1 MAEEN
6 KELKNYTRIFNPI
19 LEALSLHTKN
29 LSSAE
34 YSVILCVIR
43 STYGWKQKSHPMSK
57 TLIMQKTGLSEP
69 TVKRTLKSLIDRHYL
84 IDYGIDKKT
93 KCKVIG
99 LNKKYSQWNA
109 EGVIYDRV
117 NPDPQGGSNLI
128 PQGGSNLIQE
138 GVTDEPQYR
147 YHSKDT
153 LSKERKSKDTVPKK
167 TFFLSSSG
175 VPYVEM
181 DDEYG
186 YWRET
191 DGTIKREP
199 ISEGKEVKKD

>member
-34 YSVILCVIR
+34 YSVLLCVIR

-69 TVKRTLKSLIDRHYL
+69 TVKRVLKSLIDRHYL

-109 EGVIYDRV
+109 EGFIDERV
-117 NPDPQGGSNLI
+117 NSDPQRGSTLI
-128 PQGGSNLIQE
+128 QQGGSNLIQE
-138 GVTDEPQYR
+138 GVTDDPQYINLSKAII
-147 YHSKDT
+147 SKDNN
-153 LSKERKSKDTVPKK
+153 SKDMSPKK
-167 TFFLSSSG
+167 TIFLSSSG
-175 VPYVEM
+175 VPYTEI
-181 DDEYG
+181 DDEGFG
-186 YWRET
+186 YWKEKNGAVRW
-191 DGTIKREP
+191 EP
-199 ISEGKEVKKD
+199 ITEGKKVER